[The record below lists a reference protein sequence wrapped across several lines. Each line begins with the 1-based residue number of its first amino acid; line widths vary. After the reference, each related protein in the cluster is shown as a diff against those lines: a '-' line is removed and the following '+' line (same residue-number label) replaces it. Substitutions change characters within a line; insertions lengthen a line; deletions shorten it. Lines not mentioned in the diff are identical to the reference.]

1 MKVFKMA
8 KRNTILLLH
17 IIKHHRN
24 IDQLIREGLSYRK
37 ITSLVSENVKDNLLK
52 YEQDELKLTEFGEKI
67 YEENVGLI
75 KKRNKNKWIQKDER
89 SKIPK
94 IPKDSI
100 FLPNQNYLNF

>member
-1 MKVFKMA
+1 MA